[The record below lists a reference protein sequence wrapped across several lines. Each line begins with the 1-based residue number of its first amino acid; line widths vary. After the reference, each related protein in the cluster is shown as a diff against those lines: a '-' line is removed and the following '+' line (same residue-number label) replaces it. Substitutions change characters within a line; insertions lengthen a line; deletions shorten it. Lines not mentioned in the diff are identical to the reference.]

1 MACVGGESML
11 FDILSNNPAIVAEAL
26 EKAINKDR
34 TSEKK
39 KKAKE
44 GLKYYKGEHEILNY
58 RLFYFDSNGVLKEDK
73 YKSNIKIQHQFHTEL
88 VDQKVQ
94 YLLSN
99 PLEVVTEDEQLQEK
113 LKEYINE
120 DFQELLQNV
129 VEGASN
135 KGHDYVYTYKD
146 ENNKIAFQIADSLG
160 VIAIYDEADSAKLKA
175 IIRYYDTTIYAD
187 NGEIIITKA
196 EIWTDKQVTYYTQ
209 DKDKQGFKLDSNIK
223 PNPRP
228 HVVLEDD
235 KAIYD
240 GGSLGYIPFFRLDNN
255 KYQKTDLEP
264 IKALIDDYDLM
275 ACSLSNNLQDFQEA
289 IYVVKG
295 YPGDSLDELTLNLK
309 TKKTVGVDDN
319 GGIDVKTIDIPVE
332 ARKTKLELDK
342 NSIYK
347 FGMGFDSS
355 QIGDGNIT
363 NIVIKSR
370 YALLDLKCNKTE
382 TRLRKLVR
390 QLLKIIVDD
399 INSRYSTA
407 YDYND
412 LQINIVREA
421 MVNENDI
428 VANEKVE
435 AETKAAIIN
444 YILSA
449 GQTISDDS
457 KLKLIC
463 DVLELDYEEEKK
475 KIEEQGPYV
484 DMNKL
489 TDDLITKS
497 MNDPSGGEADEQ
509 VL

>member
-1 MACVGGESML
+1 ML
-11 FDILSNNPAIVAEAL
+11 LDILSDNQQLVAKAL
-26 EKAINKDR
+26 EKAISKDR
-34 TSEKK
+34 SSEKK
-39 KKAKE
+39 KKASE

-58 RLFYFDSNGVLKEDK
+58 RLFYFDSNGLLKEDK

-120 DFQELLQNV
+120 DFQELLQDV
-129 VEGASN
+129 VEGAAN
-135 KGHDYVYTYKD
+135 KGYDYVYAYKD
-146 ENNKIAFQIADSLG
+146 GSNKIAFQIADSLG
-160 VIAIYDEADSAKLKA
+160 VIPIYDEADNSKIKA
-175 IIRYYDTTIYAD
+175 IVRYYSSVIYD
-187 NGEIIITKA
+187 NDNSEITITKA
-196 EIWTDKQVTYYTQ
+196 EVWTEKEVTYYTQ
-209 DKDKQGFKLDSNIK
+209 DKSKQAFKLDTDIK

-228 HVVLEDD
+228 HVMLEDD

-275 ACSLSNNLQDFQEA
+275 ACALSNNLQDFQEA
-289 IYVVKG
+289 IYVVRG
-295 YPGDSLDELTLNLK
+295 YPGDDLDALSKNLK
-309 TKKTVGVDDN
+309 TKKTIGVDAE

-332 ARKTKLELDK
+332 ARKVKLELDK

-370 YALLDLKCNKTE
+370 YALLDLKCNKAE

-390 QLLKIIVDD
+390 QLLKVIVDD
-399 INSRYSTA
+399 INSRYGTA

-412 LQINIVREA
+412 IEINIVRET
-421 MVNENDI
+421 MVNETDVVNN
-428 VANEKVE
+428 AKTE
-435 AETKAAIIN
+435 AETKK
-444 YILSA
+444 ILIDNILVSA
-449 GQTISDDS
+449 TRLDDDTV
-457 KLKLIC
+457 LKLIC
-463 DVLELDYEEEKK
+463 EILELDYEEVKEKLNSQLYENIDLNK
-475 KIEEQGPYV
+475 MSEEDLIKG
-484 DMNKL
+484 DMNGKA
-489 TDDLITKS
+489 K
-497 MNDPSGGEADEQ
+497 
-509 VL
+509 

>member
-1 MACVGGESML
+1 ML
-11 FDILSNNPAIVAEAL
+11 LDILSDNPDVVTKAL
-26 EKAINKDR
+26 ENAILKDKK
-34 TSEKK
+34 SEKK
-39 KKAKE
+39 KKALE
-44 GLKYYKGEHEILNY
+44 GLNYYKGEHEILNY
-58 RLFYFDSNGVLKEDK
+58 RLFYFNSDGVLKEDK
-73 YKSNIKIQHQFHTEL
+73 YRSNIKIQHQFHTEL

-99 PLEVVTEDEQLQEK
+99 PLEVVTEDEQFQER

-120 DFQELLQNV
+120 EFQELLQNA

-135 KGHDYVYTYKD
+135 KGLEYIYAYKD

-160 VIAIYDEADSAKLKA
+160 VIAIYDKADNSKLKG
-175 IIRYYDTTIYAD
+175 IVRYYDTVVFD
-187 NGEIIITKA
+187 NNDNEITITKA
-196 EIWTDKQVTYYTQ
+196 EIWTNMQVTYYTQ
-209 DKDKQGFKLDSNIK
+209 DKDKHRFKLDNDIK

-228 HVVLEDD
+228 HVILEDD
-235 KAIYD
+235 KAFYD
-240 GGSLGYIPFFRLDNN
+240 GGSFGYIPFFRLDNN

-295 YPGDSLDELTLNLK
+295 YPGDDLDTLTKNLK
-309 TKKTVGVDDN
+309 TRKTIGVDAE

-370 YALLDLKCNKTE
+370 YALLDLKCNKAE

-390 QLLKIIVDD
+390 QLLKVIVDD
-399 INSRYSTA
+399 INSRYGTA
-407 YDYND
+407 YDYNT
-412 LQINIVREA
+412 LTINIVRESI
-421 MVNENDI
+421 VNENDI
-428 VANEKVE
+428 AVNAKTE
-435 AETKAAIIN
+435 AETKAVIIN

-449 GQTISDDS
+449 GQTISNES

-463 DVLELDYEEEKK
+463 DVLELDYEEEKEK
-475 KIEEQGPYV
+475 LEKQEPYV
-484 DMNKL
+484 DINAL
-489 TDDLITKS
+489 TDDLITR
-497 MNDPSGGEADEQ
+497 NINNTSGGEANE
-509 VL
+509 